1 MKYSVAKNNW
11 IQGAIYSPLYAVE
24 MLISRIL
31 MILQKGRYIAFVG
44 LYIVLWTL
52 DAQFFHAA
60 SQGRGW

>member
-1 MKYSVAKNNW
+1 MKYTAAKNYW
-11 IQGAIYSPLYAVE
+11 MQGAKYSPLHPVK

-31 MILQKGRYIAFVG
+31 MILQKGRYIVFVG
-44 LYIVLWTL
+44 LYIALWTL